1 MTVKFFA
8 ILSASSARRI
18 INALGCLS
26 IGLLLNHAAHAQR
39 SASPSATYSEA
50 IASSDIEYT
59 VKRTDTLAKIR
70 ARFGIP
76 ETTILRENG
85 LPVSHKI
92 RTGDKLRIVNPHIV
106 PAQLEEGIL
115 INLPQ
120 RMLYYFEDGKLESSF
135 PVSLGKPDWPTPSG
149 SFYIANRQENK
160 AWVVPKSIQE
170 EMKREGKAVIT
181 EIPPGPKNPL
191 GKHWLGLSLP
201 GYGIHGTIAPAS
213 IYRFRSHGC
222 IRMHPDDIQALF
234 DKAEIGMEGRI
245 IYTPVML
252 AHLPDGR
259 IFVEVHTDVY
269 KKAGDPMA
277 AVRRLADSYDLTDR
291 IDWQR
296 VKEIVRRKEG
306 MAREVTLAPTEED
319 NEQASIINHTQQQ
332 QRQ

>member
-1 MTVKFFA
+1 MTADVYA
-8 ILSASSARRI
+8 IRPPSVARRI
-18 INALGCLS
+18 INALGCLF
-26 IGLLLNHAAHAQR
+26 ITLLLNHTAQAQNANGKSAA
-39 SASPSATYSEA
+39 YSEA
-50 IASSDIEYT
+50 IAGNDIEYT
-59 VKRTDTLAKIR
+59 VKHTDTLAKIR

-76 ETTILRENG
+76 ETTILRDNG
-85 LPVSHKI
+85 LSANYKI
-92 RTGDKLRIVNPHIV
+92 RTGDKLRIINPHII

-120 RMLYYFEDGKLESSF
+120 RMLYYFEDSKLEGAF
-135 PVSLGKPDWPTPSG
+135 PVSLGKPDWPTPAG
-149 SFYIANRQENK
+149 NFYIASRQENK

-170 EMKREGKAVIT
+170 EMRREGKTVIT

-222 IRMHPDDIQALF
+222 IRMHPDDIQTLF

-245 IYTPVML
+245 VYTPAML

-269 KKAGDPMA
+269 KKTGDPMA
-277 AVRRLADSYDLTDR
+277 AVRGLAETYGLTDR
-291 IDWQR
+291 IDWLR
-296 VKEIVRRKEG
+296 VKEIIRRKEG
-306 MAREVTLAPTEED
+306 MAREVTLAPAEED
-319 NEQASIINHTQQQ
+319 NEQASISNHKQPQH
-332 QRQ
+332 RQ